1 MIQRVL
7 PTAAVTAATLGLPL
21 ASGCGS
27 NAGARPV
34 STTTPRASSA
44 AAPATPHAVPDP
56 VLRTAR
62 KRYQEEAYG
71 PATQK
76 ILTRLAHD
84 AGLLRA
90 VRSGSAAQVRSYV
103 AGSYRPVWYHWHVSR
118 MRITRGSTVLAEA
131 GVPFVV
137 RGPSKTLQAGGGPR
151 TVLTISA
158 QDTIGYIRF
167 MRRNHGVQVVVRGQ
181 GARNVRTSLPAAARR
196 PLPDSGSVTISGR
209 RYRVVAFREAGWL
222 GQPLKIWIL
231 S

>member
-7 PTAAVTAATLGLPL
+7 PTAAVTAAALGLPL

-27 NAGARPV
+27 SAGARPT
-34 STTTPRASSA
+34 SPTTVRASSA
-44 AAPATPHAVPDP
+44 AATATPRAVPDP

-90 VRSGSAAQVRSYV
+90 VRSGSAAQVRTYV
-103 AGSYRPVWYHWHVSR
+103 AGTYRPVWYHWHVSR
-118 MRITRGSTVLAEA
+118 MRITRGATVLAEA

-137 RGPSKTLQAGGGPR
+137 RGPSTTLHAGAGPR

-158 QDTIGYIRF
+158 QDAIGYVRF
-167 MRRNHGVQVVVRGQ
+167 MRRNHRVQVVVRGA
-181 GARNVRTSLPAAARR
+181 GAGTVRTSLPAAAGK
-196 PLPDSGSVTISGR
+196 PLPDSGSVAIAGR
-209 RYRVVAFREAGWL
+209 HYRVVSFREAGWL
-222 GQPLKIWIL
+222 GEPLKIWIL